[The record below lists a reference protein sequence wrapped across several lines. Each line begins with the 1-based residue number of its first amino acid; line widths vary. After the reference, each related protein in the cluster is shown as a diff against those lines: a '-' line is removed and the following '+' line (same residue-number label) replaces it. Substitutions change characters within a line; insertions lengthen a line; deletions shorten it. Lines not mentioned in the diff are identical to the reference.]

1 MANMSGMDVQAVRQ
15 LATQLKAAGDQITQL
30 TQKLTSQLNSTTW
43 QGSDQQRFSNDWQ
56 SQYRTSLTNV
66 ADALRQAGE
75 LANRNAQEQ
84 EQASS

>member
-1 MANMSGMDVQAVRQ
+1 MSGMDVQAVRQ